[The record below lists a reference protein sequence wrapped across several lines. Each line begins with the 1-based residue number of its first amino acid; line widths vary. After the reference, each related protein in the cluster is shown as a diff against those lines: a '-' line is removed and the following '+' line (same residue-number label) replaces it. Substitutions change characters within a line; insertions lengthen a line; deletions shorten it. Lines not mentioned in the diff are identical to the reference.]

1 MKRQITMIKQSEIK
15 KKEKTEL
22 VRNILQPRINSFS
35 VLSGTL
41 TQSNLSRDDVP
52 LLTLLAK

>member
-1 MKRQITMIKQSEIK
+1 MIKQSEIK